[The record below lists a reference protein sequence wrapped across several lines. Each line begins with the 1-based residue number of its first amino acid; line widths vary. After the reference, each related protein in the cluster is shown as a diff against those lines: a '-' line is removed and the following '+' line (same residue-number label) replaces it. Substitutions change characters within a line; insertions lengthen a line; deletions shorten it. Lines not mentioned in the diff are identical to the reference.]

1 MKKVVL
7 NGCFGGF
14 GLSKEAVLAILKRK
28 GIEVDRVEEDRY
40 DRFAIYSTNEER
52 YSSYSFEENRDDEDL
67 VAVVEELDTKAN
79 SSCAKLYIDE
89 YDEENFDYCIDEYD
103 GSESLELIPV
113 VSEKRLAEC
122 KTTSEIVEYLQS
134 LDIRV
139 KTAQKEEK

>member
-14 GLSKEAVLAILKRK
+14 SLSKEAVLAILERK

-40 DRFAIYSTNEER
+40 GSFTIYTSDNKTH
-52 YSSYSFEENRDDEDL
+52 SSYYLSGDRDDTDL
-67 VAVVEELDTKAN
+67 VAVVEELGEKAN
-79 SSCAKLYIDE
+79 GSCAKLYIDE
-89 YDEENFDYCIDEYD
+89 YDDESFDYYIDEYD
-103 GSESLELIPV
+103 GSEDLELIPV

-122 KTTSEIVEYLQS
+122 ETTSEIVEYLQS

-139 KTAQKEEK
+139 KTA